1 MIDADKL
8 KAFLAEYRDL
18 VHRHGLG
25 IGPLSEEGVTGT
37 GPWVKE
43 VADPDAYVAEIEV
56 PKDATSP
63 QAP

>member
-25 IGPLSEEGVTGT
+25 IEADEG
-37 GPWVKE
+37 KIE
-43 VADPDAYVAEIEV
+43 VGKVVEVSDPDAHVAEIAPVEV
-56 PKDATSP
+56 PT